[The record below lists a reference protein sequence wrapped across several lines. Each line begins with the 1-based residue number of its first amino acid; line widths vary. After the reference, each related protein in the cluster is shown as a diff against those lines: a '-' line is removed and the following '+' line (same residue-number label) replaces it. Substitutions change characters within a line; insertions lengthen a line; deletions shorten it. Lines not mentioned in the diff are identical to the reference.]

1 MPTLTVD
8 GATVAYS
15 DTGVPDGRPDAPT
28 IVFGHGL
35 LFSGRMFDAQITAL
49 RGEYRCVAVDWR
61 GQGDSP
67 PAHRGYD
74 MDTLADDAIA
84 LIRALDVG
92 PVHWVGLSMGGF
104 VGQRVAARQP
114 ELIRKLVLL
123 DTSAEPE
130 SLKFR
135 IQDTAMAHLYR
146 FVGMGP
152 VRGQVEK
159 IMFGPAFRRSPQGR
173 QAIDAW
179 AAGLAR
185 SDRAA
190 IKHAVLGVVRRQGVT
205 TEIGLI
211 TAPTL
216 VCVGIDD
223 AATPPERSR
232 TIARLIPGARLE
244 VIADCGH
251 SSSVE
256 QPERVTELISEFLG
270 DAGPGADPAADQV
283 ASS

>member
-15 DTGVPDGRPDAPT
+15 DTGAPDGKAEAPT

-35 LFSGRMFDAQITAL
+35 LFSGRMFDAQIAAL
-49 RGEYRCVAVDWR
+49 RSDYRCVAIDWR

-67 PAHRGYD
+67 PAHGGYD
-74 MDTLADDAIA
+74 MDTLADDAVA

-114 ELIRKLVLL
+114 ELIRTLVLL

-130 SLKFR
+130 PLKSR

-146 FVGMGP
+146 FAGMGP
-152 VRGQVEK
+152 VKSQVEK
-159 IMFGPAFRRSPQGR
+159 MMFGPAFRRSPQAW
-173 QAIDAW
+173 QVIDAW
-179 AAGLAR
+179 EQGLAR

-216 VCVGIDD
+216 VVVGIDD

-232 TIARLIPGARLE
+232 TITRLIPGARLE
-244 VIADCGH
+244 VVPDCGH

-256 QPERVTELISEFLG
+256 QPERITELIRDFL
-270 DAGPGADPAADQV
+270 DAAGGVPD
-283 ASS
+283 

>member
-15 DTGVPDGRPDAPT
+15 DTGYPDGKPDAET

-35 LFSGRMFDAQITAL
+35 LFSGRMFDAQIADL
-49 RGEYRCVAVDWR
+49 RADYRCVAVDWR

-67 PAHRGYD
+67 PAHSGYD
-74 MDTLADDAIA
+74 MDSLADDAVA
-84 LIRALDVG
+84 LIRALDAG

-104 VGQRVAARQP
+104 VGQRVAARHP
-114 ELIRKLVLL
+114 ELVCKLVLI
-123 DTSAEPE
+123 DTSADPE

-135 IQDTAMAHLYR
+135 VQDTAMAHLYR

-173 QAIDAW
+173 QVMDAW

-190 IKHAVLGVVRRQGVT
+190 IKKAVLGVVQRQGVT
-205 TEIGLI
+205 TEIPLI

-216 VCVGIDD
+216 VIVGIDD

-232 TIARLIPGARLE
+232 TIARLLPGARME
-244 VIADCGH
+244 VVADCGH
-251 SSSVE
+251 SSTVE
-256 QPERVTELISEFLG
+256 QPERVTELIRTFL
-270 DAGPGADPAADQV
+270 DAPAPQV
-283 ASS
+283 ASES